1 LHASK
6 EVEAVKGMA
15 LFCAMMA
22 LGTLCAG
29 NVGPVK
35 GLFVQ
40 RKILRDVD
48 VTLTSEGTWSFEK
61 GRSFVWNTLRP
72 LPSVF
77 VATPTNYTFTVG
89 GRTARHDLKM
99 HIEDVSQIFRIKE
112 MKEFVER
119 VDVSK
124 DSPLV
129 SSDGIDIPRSLTVLF
144 RNGDRLEIE
153 LKL

>member
-1 LHASK
+1 M
-6 EVEAVKGMA
+6 KGIA
-15 LFCAMMA
+15 LFCAMA
-22 LGTLCAG
+22 VLGVANAG
-29 NVGPVK
+29 DGGPV
-35 GLFVQ
+35 GGSFVQ
-40 RKILRDVD
+40 RKVLKDVD

-89 GRTARHDLKM
+89 GRTARHELKM
-99 HIEDVSQIFRIKE
+99 RIEDVSQIFRIKE
-112 MKEFVER
+112 MEEFVER

-124 DSPLV
+124 ESPLA
-129 SSDGIDIPRSLTVLF
+129 SSCGIDIPRSLTVLF

>member
-1 LHASK
+1 MREIK
-6 EVEAVKGMA
+6 EVEAVKEIA
-15 LFCAMMA
+15 LFCATMA
-22 LGTLCAG
+22 WGALCAG
-29 NVGPVK
+29 NAEPVK
-35 GLFVQ
+35 GSFVQ
-40 RKILRDVD
+40 RKVLRDVD

-61 GRSFVWNTLRP
+61 GRSFVWSTLRP

-89 GRTARHDLKM
+89 GRTSRHDLKM
-99 HIEDVSQIFRIKE
+99 RIEDVTQIFRIKE
-112 MKEFVER
+112 RKEFVER
-119 VDVSK
+119 VDVPRE
-124 DSPLV
+124 SPLV

>member
-1 LHASK
+1 M
-6 EVEAVKGMA
+6 KGIA

-35 GLFVQ
+35 GSFVQ

-99 HIEDVSQIFRIKE
+99 RIEDVSQIFRIKE

-124 DSPLV
+124 ESPLV

>member
-1 LHASK
+1 M
-6 EVEAVKGMA
+6 KGIA
-15 LFCAMMA
+15 LFCAMMVLEIA
-22 LGTLCAG
+22 YAG
-29 NVGPVK
+29 NGGPVK
-35 GLFVQ
+35 GSFVQ

-48 VTLTSEGTWSFEK
+48 VTLKSEGTWSFEK

-72 LPSVF
+72 LPSMF

-89 GRTARHDLKM
+89 GRTARHELKM
-99 HIEDVSQIFRIKE
+99 RIEDVSQIFRIKE
-112 MKEFVER
+112 MEDFVER
-119 VDVSK
+119 VDISK